1 MEERKLWLIV
11 FIWAESN
18 NALPRG
24 NRFRKIEVQKAC
36 MIKKPH
42 RSLLLREEMVKN

>member
-24 NRFRKIEVQKAC
+24 NRFRKIEVQKAYDKETSQ
-36 MIKKPH
+36 IT
-42 RSLLLREEMVKN
+42 SIT